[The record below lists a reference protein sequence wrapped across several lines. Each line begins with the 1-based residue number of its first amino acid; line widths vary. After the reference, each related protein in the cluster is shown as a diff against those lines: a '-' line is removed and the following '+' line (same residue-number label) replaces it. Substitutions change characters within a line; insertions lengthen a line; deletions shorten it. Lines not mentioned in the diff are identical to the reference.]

1 MSEFVDKAKKIS
13 KRVLVIAILIGLLVV
28 SFFYFGVYSRG
39 ERVGTLMKLS
49 EKGVVFK
56 TLEGQLN
63 IEAFGAVRSQNFVS
77 QTFEFSVENKRQD
90 VIGSLKQAMSEGR
103 RVNIKYVERYWQV
116 PWRGDTKYFVR
127 EVDILPATQ

>member
-1 MSEFVDKAKKIS
+1 MSEFVDKAKKIL
-13 KRVLVIAILIGLLVV
+13 KRSLIVIVIIGLLVL

-49 EKGVVFK
+49 EKGMIFK

-77 QTFEFSVENKRQD
+77 QTFEFSVENKHQD
-90 VIGSLKQAMSEGR
+90 VIKSLKQAMSEGR
-103 RVNIKYVERYWQV
+103 RVNLKYIERYWDV

-127 EVDILPATQ
+127 EVDILPAN

>member
-1 MSEFVDKAKKIS
+1 MSEFVTKAKKIM
-13 KRVLVIAILIGLLVV
+13 KRTLVLVIVIGLLVV

-49 EKGVVFK
+49 EKGIVFK

-90 VIGSLKQAMSEGR
+90 VIKDLKEAMSQGR
-103 RVNIKYVERYWQV
+103 RVNIKYIERYWNI
-116 PWRGDTKYFVR
+116 PWRGDTKHFVR
-127 EVDILPATQ
+127 EIDILPAN

>member
-1 MSEFVDKAKKIS
+1 MSEFVEKAKKIL
-13 KRVLVIAILIGLLVV
+13 KRSLIVIVIIGLLVL

-49 EKGVVFK
+49 EKGMIFK

-77 QTFEFSVENKRQD
+77 QTFEFSVENKHQD
-90 VIGSLKQAMSEGR
+90 VITSLKQAMSEGR
-103 RVNIKYVERYWQV
+103 RVNLKYIERYWDV

-127 EVDILPATQ
+127 EVDILPAN

>member
-1 MSEFVDKAKKIS
+1 MSEFLTKAKKIL
-13 KRVLVIAILIGLLVV
+13 KRVLVLVIIIGLLIL

-49 EKGVVFK
+49 EKGMIFK
-56 TLEGQLN
+56 TYEGQLN

-90 VIGSLKQAMSEGR
+90 VISKLKQAMSDGR
-103 RVNIKYVERYWQV
+103 RVNIKYIERYWEV
-116 PWRGDTKYFVR
+116 PWRGDTKHFVR
-127 EVDILPATQ
+127 SVDILPPN

>member
-1 MSEFVDKAKKIS
+1 MSDFVEKAKKIL
-13 KRVLVIAILIGLLVV
+13 KRTLVLMIVIGLLVL

-49 EKGVVFK
+49 EKGMIFK

-90 VIGSLKQAMSEGR
+90 VINCHEDR
-103 RVNIKYVERYWQV
+103 NI
-116 PWRGDTKYFVR
+116 D
-127 EVDILPATQ
+127 DHDS

>member
-1 MSEFVDKAKKIS
+1 MSEFVAKAKKIL
-13 KRVLVIAILIGLLVV
+13 KRSLVIIIIIGLLVV
-28 SFFYFGVYSRG
+28 SFFYFGVYSKG
-39 ERVGTLMKLS
+39 ERVGSLMKLS

-77 QTFEFSVENKRQD
+77 QTFEFSVENKQQE
-90 VIGSLKQAMSEGR
+90 VIASLKQAMSEGR
-103 RVNIKYVERYWQV
+103 RVNIKYIERYWDV

-127 EVDILPATQ
+127 EVDILPAN

>member
-1 MSEFVDKAKKIS
+1 MSEFVEKAKKIL
-13 KRVLVIAILIGLLVV
+13 KRSLVIIIVIGLLVV
-28 SFFYFGVYSRG
+28 SFFYFGVYSKG
-39 ERVGTLMKLS
+39 ERVGSLMKLS

-77 QTFEFSVENKRQD
+77 QTFEFSVENKQQD
-90 VIGSLKQAMSEGR
+90 VIARLKQAMSEGR
-103 RVNIKYVERYWQV
+103 RVNIKYIERYWDV

-127 EVDILPATQ
+127 EVDILPAN

>member
-1 MSEFVDKAKKIS
+1 MSEIVDKVKKIS
-13 KRVLVIAILIGLLVV
+13 KRVLVIAVIIGLLVV

-49 EKGVVFK
+49 EKGVLFK

-90 VIGSLKQAMSEGR
+90 VISNLKQAMSEGR

>member
-1 MSEFVDKAKKIS
+1 MSEFVEKAKKIL
-13 KRVLVIAILIGLLVV
+13 KRSLIVIVIIGLLVL

-49 EKGVVFK
+49 EKGMIFK

-77 QTFEFSVENKRQD
+77 QTFEFSVENKHQD
-90 VIGSLKQAMSEGR
+90 VIKSLKQAMSEGR
-103 RVNIKYVERYWQV
+103 RVNLKYIERYWDV

-127 EVDILPATQ
+127 EVDILPAN

>member
-1 MSEFVDKAKKIS
+1 MSEFVSKAKKIL
-13 KRVLVIAILIGLLVV
+13 KRILVLVIVIGLLVV

-49 EKGVVFK
+49 EKGLVFK

-77 QTFEFSVENKRQD
+77 QTFEFSVEGKRQD
-90 VIGSLKQAMSEGR
+90 VINSLREAMSQGR
-103 RVNIKYVERYWQV
+103 RVNIKYVERYWNV

-127 EVDILPATQ
+127 EVDILPPN